1 VDARRSRR
9 LLALVASLVIAVGQT
24 AAAAYACTR
33 SAASTPTA
41 SAAIADC
48 NGSMDRGDGGSQGG
62 ENLCEVHCQSDTVPS
77 PGVVAMA
84 PPPGDAWAIR
94 LPVAWADGVP
104 ARAPD
109 AKGAAPPARERYC
122 RLQL

>member
-1 VDARRSRR
+1 VTARRSRR
-9 LLALVASLVIAVGQT
+9 LLALVASLVIAVGQA

-33 SAASTPTA
+33 SAASTPMA
-41 SAAIADC
+41 SAAIAPC
-48 NGSMDRGDGGSQGG
+48 SGPMAHGDAASQGG
-62 ENLCEVHCQSDTVPS
+62 DNLCEVHCQSDTVPS

-94 LPVAWADGVP
+94 VPVALADGVP
-104 ARAPD
+104 ALAPD
-109 AKGAAPPARERYC
+109 AKSAAPPARERYC